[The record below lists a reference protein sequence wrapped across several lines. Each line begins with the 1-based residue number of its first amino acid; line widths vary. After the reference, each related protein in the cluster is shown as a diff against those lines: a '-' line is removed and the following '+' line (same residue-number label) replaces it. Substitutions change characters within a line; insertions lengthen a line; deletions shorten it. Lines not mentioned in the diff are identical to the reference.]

1 MTTEHSGSGDAAR
14 SMELLWGT
22 GERPTRGPKPGLTLD
37 RIVTA
42 AVAVADAE
50 GIGAVS
56 MRRVAAELGV
66 GTMSLY
72 RYVPGKGELLD
83 LMLDKIAAFGADG
96 FPGPEAGWRA
106 VLENVARRAW
116 RLHHLHPWLLQ
127 VDQTRP
133 LLGPNSVDVLEHTVR
148 GMSGL
153 ALPDPQKM
161 RLLTVVEGYVAGAAR
176 TRLNSAMAE
185 KRTGATDE
193 EWWKIQGPF
202 LVKAM
207 ETGRYPHLAGLS
219 EDTFSFEDDCDD
231 EGDALFELG
240 LGLLLDGFAAYIEKR
255 DG

>member
-37 RIVTA
+37 RIVGA

-83 LMLDKIAAFGADG
+83 LMLDRIAAFDPAG
-96 FPGPEAGWRA
+96 FPGPEAGWRT
-106 VLENVARRAW
+106 VLETVARGQW
-116 RLHHLHPWLLQ
+116 QVHHRHPWLLQ

-133 LLGPNSVDVLEHTVR
+133 LLGPNSVNALEYTLR
-148 GMSGL
+148 GLSGVPL
-153 ALPDPQKM
+153 RDPEKI
-161 RLLTVVEGYVAGAAR
+161 RLLTILEGYVAGAAR

-185 KRTGATDE
+185 KRTGITDE

-202 LVKAM
+202 LVRAM
-207 ETGRYPHLAGLS
+207 ESGRYPHLAQLS
-219 EDTFSFEDDCDD
+219 EDTFATDEDWD
-231 EGDALFELG
+231 GDALFELG
-240 LGLLLDGFAAYIEKR
+240 LARLLDGFAADIER
-255 DG
+255 RGG